1 MRMSGKSSL
10 KLAFGLALVV
20 AGAFA
25 LVGLPSAGAK
35 GKANTKVTIQ
45 GGGGLVEGEVKSPDE
60 NQCAD
65 QRKVLIFQVKNG
77 DADKVASDRATQNG
91 DRYQWAKAFEGGKYF
106 AKVRSTNKCEGD
118 RTRTVHAGHL

>member
-1 MRMSGKSSL
+1 M
-10 KLAFGLALVV
+10 AFGLTLV
-20 AGAFA
+20 AAAAFA

-60 NQCAD
+60 NDCAD

-77 DADKVASDRATQNG
+77 DADKGRFRQGDAERRPLPVGQRRSRAAS
-91 DRYQWAKAFEGGKYF
+91 YF
-106 AKVRSTNKCEGD
+106 AKVVSTNQCQGD
-118 RTRTVHAGHL
+118 ATRGWSGRDTCRG